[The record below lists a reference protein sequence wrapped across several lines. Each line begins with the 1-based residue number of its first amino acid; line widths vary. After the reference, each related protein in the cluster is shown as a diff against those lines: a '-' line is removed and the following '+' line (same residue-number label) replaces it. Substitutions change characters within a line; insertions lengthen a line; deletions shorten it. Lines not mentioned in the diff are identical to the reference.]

1 MVQRRIRT
9 LVFGG
14 QVLGAANNDRIV
26 EIDNGS
32 SGSRVSILWNTV
44 LEKPQL
50 QVWDA
55 GVLQAAIAPSGNAI
69 GLGQDCRVAI
79 AYGPN
84 DFAISVNGSPVVADT
99 AGTVPG
105 GLIALRLGRALSGA
119 QGAILAERMVYF
131 DSRLND
137 TELQELST

>member
-1 MVQRRIRT
+1 
-9 LVFGG
+9 
-14 QVLGAANNDRIV
+14 
-26 EIDNGS
+26 
-32 SGSRVSILWNTV
+32 
-44 LEKPQL
+44 
-50 QVWDA
+50 A

-84 DFAISVNGSPVVADT
+84 DFAISVNGSPVVGDT

-119 QGAILAERMVYF
+119 QGAILTERLVYF
-131 DSRLND
+131 ASRLSD